1 MIIILYATVFTIIN
15 CQCPWPRTPIHV
27 SLHSDCVCG
36 YSNVR
41 RLSVQCSPMANFSQ
55 LLEVLNS
62 PSVQRLPI
70 DLLYIN
76 NATGLSI
83 LPKNAFKKLDIQQLH
98 LANTFLEKIDKDAF
112 AGLENKLNSLTLQN
126 TGLKEIPATIK
137 TLKSLKTLDLSN
149 NRIRR
154 IRPQA
159 FEDLNQLS
167 TLRLAFNHDI
177 HLDINSFNGLGRTLK
192 NLNLKGINLKHI
204 PDAILNLTELAF
216 LDLAQNKIEEIKP
229 RMFRNHH
236 LLTALSLERNLIRS
250 MHPDTFVGLNDS
262 LSSLSLL
269 NNMLI
274 EFPLLA
280 LSKLT
285 GLRVLDLGF
294 NAIRQ
299 LPEQSFRSNELLTLL
314 ALDGNPLKT
323 LSLQT
328 FKHLNNS
335 LRGLSIGGKFF
346 ECDCKIR
353 WLAEWSREYSLQI
366 TSRERNPQF
375 CSRPPHLRNKLFTNI
390 DLDDFVCP
398 PLVSINNP
406 ILSPITLIPMTT
418 TTTTTIKMNP
428 TSPTPKPSTATT
440 MISTTTTTTKKIT
453 TPLTTTTSKST
464 QTENSSSLAN
474 VVTSYVH
481 VVPMINEEKIDQFSP
496 TTRATTLNNNNNVSQ
511 WNNKSWQSPT
521 STIRSSSSNSN
532 HHHHHH
538 HQHQSIGPATLKL
551 TDVTYR
557 NGSIHLRWETLRPS
571 QLGYQILYRYFGSK
585 EFYRS
590 ELLIPLT
597 NSYTIDKY
605 IAPNE
610 LIIVCVVNLDLNDP
624 EINNYDEEGENII
637 PNGQCKELN
646 TREPIVKKTMPT
658 IRTTGLSSGTP
669 PTTTLSSSFYPTLKR
684 LNDIDKIVIGI
695 SAAVCLFIIIAVLIF
710 SCCFYRSS
718 SKDSPLRTLST
729 NATCLSTKS
738 LSPLAKSTFDHE
750 WETVSVY
757 STRSIPRARITH
769 TIPIGPQP
777 TDTLRSSSHHHHNGY
792 THPVSRYIGS
802 TLPPPPPQP
811 LTLQKSTN
819 FNSPWLES
827 YLHHYPSVN
836 HLHAISYG
844 TLVTANGGGGGGG
857 ASIPYVT
864 HNGQYSMDTF
874 NNGHLIERNKSNHHH
889 QKQHQQQSSSSKLEK
904 NRQQQQRQQYS
915 KSHIDLRSNTDSNG
929 SSNGGCSSNR
939 MLLSSTSTASNSYQ
953 SQNDYD
959 SDHHHHPNHQYWNN
973 SHHHQQ
979 QQQSHRTMTPILLI

>member
-1 MIIILYATVFTIIN
+1 M
-15 CQCPWPRTPIHV
+15 
-27 SLHSDCVCG
+27 
-36 YSNVR
+36 
-41 RLSVQCSPMANFSQ
+41 
-55 LLEVLNS
+55 
-62 PSVQRLPI
+62 
-70 DLLYIN
+70 
-76 NATGLSI
+76 
-83 LPKNAFKKLDIQQLH
+83 
-98 LANTFLEKIDKDAF
+98 
-112 AGLENKLNSLTLQN
+112 
-126 TGLKEIPATIK
+126 
-137 TLKSLKTLDLSN
+137 
-149 NRIRR
+149 
-154 IRPQA
+154 
-159 FEDLNQLS
+159 
-167 TLRLAFNHDI
+167 
-177 HLDINSFNGLGRTLK
+177 
-192 NLNLKGINLKHI
+192 
-204 PDAILNLTELAF
+204 
-216 LDLAQNKIEEIKP
+216 
-229 RMFRNHH
+229 
-236 LLTALSLERNLIRS
+236 
-250 MHPDTFVGLNDS
+250 
-262 LSSLSLL
+262 
-269 NNMLI
+269 
-274 EFPLLA
+274 
-280 LSKLT
+280 
-285 GLRVLDLGF
+285 
-294 NAIRQ
+294 
-299 LPEQSFRSNELLTLL
+299 
-314 ALDGNPLKT
+314 DGNPLKT

-418 TTTTTIKMNP
+418 TTTIKMNP
-428 TSPTPKPSTATT
+428 PSPTSKPSTATT
-440 MISTTTTTTKKIT
+440 MISTTTTTTKKMT

-496 TTRATTLNNNNNVSQ
+496 TTRATTLNNNNVSQ
-511 WNNKSWQSPT
+511 WNNKSWQLPT

-532 HHHHHH
+532 HNHNHH

-658 IRTTGLSSGTP
+658 TRNGLASGTP
-669 PTTTLSSSFYPTLKR
+669 STTTLSSSFYPTLKR

-769 TIPIGPQP
+769 TIPIGPQS

-889 QKQHQQQSSSSKLEK
+889 HNHQKQHQQSSSSKLEK

-915 KSHIDLRSNTDSNG
+915 KSHIDLRSNADSNG

-959 SDHHHHPNHQYWNN
+959 SDHHHPNHQYWNN
-973 SHHHQQ
+973 SH
-979 QQQSHRTMTPILLI
+979 QQQSHRTMTPALKNNSSSISPITTSSLSSSGPTTSASAAATTSTTSANQSNNPNHHSTMMMMMNNDNEVDIYIDQNYAKRFY

>member
-1 MIIILYATVFTIIN
+1 MSSSLRRKYYDDWLRFSLWPSILLWIILATVFTLIH

-76 NATGLSI
+76 NATGLSV
-83 LPKNAFKKLDIQQLH
+83 LPKNAFKKLDIQQIH
-98 LANTFLEKIDKDAF
+98 LANTYLERIDKDAF
-112 AGLENKLNSLTLQN
+112 AGLENRLNSLTLQN
-126 TGLKEIPATIK
+126 TGLKEIPAPIK
-137 TLKSLKTLDLSN
+137 TLKSLKTLDLSS
-149 NRIRR
+149 NRIRK
-154 IRPQA
+154 IRPRA
-159 FEDLNQLS
+159 FEELNQLS
-167 TLRLAFNHDI
+167 TLRLAFNHDL
-177 HLDINSFNGLGRTLK
+177 HLDVESFVGLGRTLK
-192 NLNLKGINLKHI
+192 NLNIKGINLKHI
-204 PDAILNLTELAF
+204 PEAILNLTELAF

-299 LPEQSFRSNELLTLL
+299 LPDQAFRSNELLTLL

-335 LRGLSIGGKFF
+335 LRGLSVGGKFF
-346 ECDCKIR
+346 ECDCKVR
-353 WLAEWSREYSLQI
+353 WLAEWAREYSLQI

-375 CSRPPHLRNKLFTNI
+375 CSRPQHLRNKLFTFI

-398 PLVSINNP
+398 PLIPNNHLSSKSSIT
-406 ILSPITLIPMTT
+406 IIPTT
-418 TTTTTIKMNP
+418 TTTTTTTSTTTKAIP
-428 TSPTPKPSTATT
+428 TSFTSSSTTKPSTITST
-440 MISTTTTTTKKIT
+440 MKKT
-453 TPLTTTTSKST
+453 TPLATTTLKST
-464 QTENSSSLAN
+464 MITTTANENTSSTESLSKA
-474 VVTSYVH
+474 VTSYVQ
-481 VVPMINEEKIDQFSP
+481 VVPMINEEKIEPFS
-496 TTRATTLNNNNNVSQ
+496 TTARTTIIKPALTSTFNRQNIPKID
-511 WNNKSWQSPT
+511 NKSWQIPT
-521 STIRSSSSNSN
+521 STVRSSSS
-532 HHHHHH
+532 H
-538 HQHQSIGPATLKL
+538 HQHHSVGPATLKL
-551 TDVTYR
+551 TDANYR
-557 NGSIHLRWETLRPS
+557 NGSIHLRWETLKPS
-571 QLGYQILYRYFGSK
+571 ILGYQVLHRYFGSK

-597 NSYTIDKY
+597 NSYTIDKHVKQ
-605 IAPNE
+605 NE
-610 LIIVCVVNLDLNDP
+610 LIIVCVVNLDSNDP
-624 EINNYDEEGENII
+624 ELINYDEEGENII
-637 PNGQCKELN
+637 PNGQCRELS

-658 IRTTGLSSGTP
+658 RTGSATS
-669 PTTTLSSSFYPTLKR
+669 TTTSLSSFYPTLKR

-769 TIPIGPQP
+769 TMPIGPPPTIQH
-777 TDTLRSSSHHHHNGY
+777 TDTLRSYHHNGY

-802 TLPPPPPQP
+802 TLPTP
-811 LTLQKSTN
+811 QKSPN
-819 FNSPWLES
+819 FHSPWLES

-836 HLHAISYG
+836 HMHAISYG
-844 TLVTANGGGGGGG
+844 TLVTANGGGG
-857 ASIPYVT
+857 SSLIPYGSA
-864 HNGQYSMDTF
+864 HNNGVAYSMDTF
-874 NNGHLIERNKSNHHH
+874 SNHGHHLVERNKSSSNNINH
-889 QKQHQQQSSSSKLEK
+889 QKTTQSSKSGKNRQQSQP
-904 NRQQQQRQQYS
+904 QQQQRQQYY
-915 KSHIDLRSNTDSNG
+915 KSHIDLRSNADSSNG
-929 SSNGGCSSNR
+929 SSSNR
-939 MLLSSTSTASNSYQ
+939 MLLSSTSTTNILYEMK
-953 SQNDYD
+953 D
-959 SDHHHHPNHQYWNN
+959 NN
-973 SHHHQQ
+973 ENFNNQVSVW
-979 QQQSHRTMTPILLI
+979 